1 MSVSTSTGESVIA
14 QGIEGGCVNVPL
26 HKVKLVSDLVTG
38 SVVVGTRPTLPI
50 KGVSLLLG
58 NDLAGGK
65 VVADPK
71 VTSKPIT
78 LVSTEKLEEVIPGIF
93 PSCAVTRAMAKK
105 AQEEPKD
112 CKQSTDILVDLS
124 DTFLNNYDHD
134 VQNSSDTNPK
144 ARVDSEKQ
152 DSIDCQ
158 DVSLSKSKLI
168 SEQENDPELAPLF
181 KLVLPP
187 VELDKVPVG
196 YYVRNGVLMRKW
208 RPPNVPASEEWSV
221 VHQIVVP
228 KVYQSEI
235 LKLAHESPMGGHLDQ
250 SSWASP
256 CVLVPKPDGS
266 IRYCTDY
273 RKVNVL
279 SKTDSFPIPRMEDC
293 IDRIGNAKYITKCD
307 LLKGYWCVPLTERAK
322 EISAFVTP
330 DGLYQYKVMPFGMKN
345 SQATFQRLMNI
356 CLKDLEG
363 VEVYV
368 DDIVIFSDTWEE
380 HLKRLE
386 QVLFRLKE
394 ANLTV
399 NLSKSDF
406 VKAKV
411 IYLGHVVGHG
421 VVTPIKAKVKSIID
435 YPVPE
440 NKKSLMR
447 FLGMAGYYRKFCKNF
462 SEVTA
467 PLTELLKK
475 NVKYH
480 WSETCQKSFD
490 KVKNLL
496 CLEPVLTAPD
506 FSKPFRLAVD
516 ASDVGA
522 GAVLLQCDNEDI
534 EHPICYFFKKI

>member
-1 MSVSTSTGESVIA
+1 M
-14 QGIEGGCVNVPL
+14 PL
-26 HKVKLVSDLVTG
+26 IGQIHILMHDVD
-38 SVVVGTRPTLPI
+38 VGDARPI
-50 KGVSLLLG
+50 KQHPYRV
-58 NDLAGGK
+58 N
-65 VVADPK
+65 
-71 VTSKPIT
+71 PIK
-78 LVSTEKLEEVIPGIF
+78 LEKLRQEVQYTLEKDIIE
-93 PSCAVTRAMAKK
+93 PS
-105 AQEEPKD
+105 
-112 CKQSTDILVDLS
+112 
-124 DTFLNNYDHD
+124 
-134 VQNSSDTNPK
+134 
-144 ARVDSEKQ
+144 
-152 DSIDCQ
+152 
-158 DVSLSKSKLI
+158 
-168 SEQENDPELAPLF
+168 
-181 KLVLPP
+181 
-187 VELDKVPVG
+187 
-196 YYVRNGVLMRKW
+196 
-208 RPPNVPASEEWSV
+208 
-221 VHQIVVP
+221 
-228 KVYQSEI
+228 
-235 LKLAHESPMGGHLDQ
+235 Q

-411 IYLGHVVGHG
+411 VYLG
-421 VVTPIKAKVKSIID
+421 
-435 YPVPE
+435 
-440 NKKSLMR
+440 M
-447 FLGMAGYYRKFCKNF
+447 
-462 SEVTA
+462 
-467 PLTELLKK
+467 
-475 NVKYH
+475 
-480 WSETCQKSFD
+480 
-490 KVKNLL
+490 
-496 CLEPVLTAPD
+496 
-506 FSKPFRLAVD
+506 
-516 ASDVGA
+516 
-522 GAVLLQCDNEDI
+522 
-534 EHPICYFFKKI
+534 

>member
-1 MSVSTSTGESVIA
+1 M
-14 QGIEGGCVNVPL
+14 
-26 HKVKLVSDLVTG
+26 
-38 SVVVGTRPTLPI
+38 
-50 KGVSLLLG
+50 
-58 NDLAGGK
+58 
-65 VVADPK
+65 
-71 VTSKPIT
+71 
-78 LVSTEKLEEVIPGIF
+78 
-93 PSCAVTRAMAKK
+93 
-105 AQEEPKD
+105 
-112 CKQSTDILVDLS
+112 
-124 DTFLNNYDHD
+124 
-134 VQNSSDTNPK
+134 
-144 ARVDSEKQ
+144 
-152 DSIDCQ
+152 
-158 DVSLSKSKLI
+158 
-168 SEQENDPELAPLF
+168 
-181 KLVLPP
+181 
-187 VELDKVPVG
+187 
-196 YYVRNGVLMRKW
+196 
-208 RPPNVPASEEWSV
+208 
-221 VHQIVVP
+221 
-228 KVYQSEI
+228 
-235 LKLAHESPMGGHLDQ
+235 
-250 SSWASP
+250 
-256 CVLVPKPDGS
+256 
-266 IRYCTDY
+266 
-273 RKVNVL
+273 
-279 SKTDSFPIPRMEDC
+279 
-293 IDRIGNAKYITKCD
+293 
-307 LLKGYWCVPLTERAK
+307 
-322 EISAFVTP
+322 TP

-411 IYLGHVVGHG
+411 VYLGHVVGDG

-435 YPVPE
+435 YPIPE

-506 FSKPFRLAVD
+506 FSKPFQLAVD
-516 ASDVGA
+516 TSDVGA

-534 EHPICYFFKKI
+534 EHPICYFSKKFNVDQKNYSTVEKECLALILAIQHFDIYISSSSKATVVYTDHNPLVFLHKMLCKKL

>member
-1 MSVSTSTGESVIA
+1 MVTDCNIESNSNQEHEIWDDT
-14 QGIEGGCVNVPL
+14 P
-26 HKVKLVSDLVTG
+26 DLDV
-38 SVVVGTRPTLPI
+38 
-50 KGVSLLLG
+50 
-58 NDLAGGK
+58 
-65 VVADPK
+65 
-71 VTSKPIT
+71 
-78 LVSTEKLEEVIPGIF
+78 E
-93 PSCAVTRAMAKK
+93 
-105 AQEEPKD
+105 
-112 CKQSTDILVDLS
+112 CKIRLS
-124 DTFLNNYDHD
+124 N
-134 VQNSSDTNPK
+134 
-144 ARVDSEKQ
+144 
-152 DSIDCQ
+152 
-158 DVSLSKSKLI
+158 
-168 SEQENDPELAPLF
+168 
-181 KLVLPP
+181 
-187 VELDKVPVG
+187 
-196 YYVRNGVLMRKW
+196 
-208 RPPNVPASEEWSV
+208 
-221 VHQIVVP
+221 
-228 KVYQSEI
+228 SEI
-235 LKLAHESPMGGHLDQ
+235 LDDLETKLSHVPPDKRVPLIELLLKYKSVFPNAPNRTNILMHDVDVGDAHPIKQHLYRVNPIKLEKLRQEVQYMLEKDIIEPSQ

-411 IYLGHVVGHG
+411 VYLGHVVGHG

-435 YPVPE
+435 YPIPE

-534 EHPICYFFKKI
+534 EHPICYFSKKFNVHQKNYSTIEKECLALILAMQHFDIYISSSSKPTVVYTDHNPLVFLHKMKNKNRRLLNWSLMLQEHNLQIEHVKGKDNICADALSRSCI

>member
-1 MSVSTSTGESVIA
+1 MHDV
-14 QGIEGGCVNVPL
+14 
-26 HKVKLVSDLVTG
+26 D
-38 SVVVGTRPTLPI
+38 VGDARPI
-50 KGVSLLLG
+50 KQHPYRV
-58 NDLAGGK
+58 N
-65 VVADPK
+65 
-71 VTSKPIT
+71 PIK
-78 LVSTEKLEEVIPGIF
+78 LEKLRQEVQYMLEKDIIE
-93 PSCAVTRAMAKK
+93 PS
-105 AQEEPKD
+105 
-112 CKQSTDILVDLS
+112 
-124 DTFLNNYDHD
+124 
-134 VQNSSDTNPK
+134 
-144 ARVDSEKQ
+144 
-152 DSIDCQ
+152 
-158 DVSLSKSKLI
+158 
-168 SEQENDPELAPLF
+168 
-181 KLVLPP
+181 
-187 VELDKVPVG
+187 
-196 YYVRNGVLMRKW
+196 
-208 RPPNVPASEEWSV
+208 
-221 VHQIVVP
+221 
-228 KVYQSEI
+228 
-235 LKLAHESPMGGHLDQ
+235 Q

-411 IYLGHVVGHG
+411 VYLGHVVGHG

-435 YPVPE
+435 YPIPE

-534 EHPICYFFKKI
+534 EHPICYFSKKFNVHQKNYSTIEKECLALILAIQHFDIYISSSSKPTVVYTDHNPLVFLHKMKNKNRRLLNWSLMLQEHNLQIEHVKGKDNICADALSRSCI